1 MYPHFPK
8 TSSINFKKKTAMHA
22 RDRTVFRINFLAS
35 KPI

>member
-8 TSSINFKKKTAMHA
+8 TSDIDFKKKTAMHA
-22 RDRTVFRINFLAS
+22 CERILFRIILLAS